1 MTLKNLEDEH
11 RINEREIKQDLRSLQ
26 VSKKEQETRHQEYL
40 NALTKTYGTKQTEIR
55 KEYERISNEI
65 QMKYKDKMKLLRK
78 EMDEKRKIECS
89 KIEAKKN

>member
-1 MTLKNLEDEH
+1 MTKAY
-11 RINEREIKQDLRSLQ
+11 
-26 VSKKEQETRHQEYL
+26 T
-40 NALTKTYGTKQTEIR
+40 GKQTDIR

-89 KIEAKKN
+89 KIEAKKNEAIT